1 MSAAIYTRQSIEKK
15 DSESIDVQIE
25 YAKNILSRMRI
36 LRYFPIR
43 DTPAKT

>member
-25 YAKNILSRMRI
+25 YAKKYL
-36 LRYFPIR
+36 
-43 DTPAKT
+43 DQKKTQCAQIFSECSKG

>member
-25 YAKNILSRMRI
+25 YAKKYLD
-36 LRYFPIR
+36 PGE
-43 DTPAKT
+43 P